1 MDRARNAQL
10 AVRKGLDF
18 SLMPQVRSFDYIIV
32 GGGTAACVLAN
43 RLSEDPAARV
53 LMIEAGPQPT
63 SPWIRMPLAMGKL
76 FTHPVLN
83 WGFYTEPEERLNNRT
98 IFWPRGR
105 VLGGSSSINGSA
117 YLRGQADD
125 YDGWRRLGN
134 PGWGW
139 SDVLPYF
146 RKLELRE
153 DPHAE
158 SRNPA
163 GMIAVNY
170 PTYVHP
176 ITRAFIDACVRAGVP
191 ASANLNADVSEGVSL
206 MPNSVRRGLRQSAVE
221 TYLRAA
227 SERQNLR
234 VETSALARRILVQ
247 GRRATGIE
255 YERDG
260 ANGGGIQTAIATRE
274 VILAAGSIGSPQ
286 ILMLSGIGPGKHL
299 QEHGIA
305 VVADV
310 PGIGENLHDH
320 PYTTCTYRTAPE
332 NSLNPQLRGVRVAWH
347 ALNYY
352 AAKRGP
358 LTNGAS
364 QATALT
370 RAMADSPCP
379 DLQIVFRPMSHVFD
393 SSGKI
398 APDPVARIT
407 GGVAYVRPKS
417 RGQLTLKSTDP
428 RQAPAMR
435 ANYLAVASDEEA
447 LLAGVK
453 LVRRIFQT
461 EPIKSRILAEDAP
474 GDDCRTDEDV
484 RAYLHKAANT
494 FCHPSGT
501 CKMGQ
506 DAMAVVDE
514 RLRVRGIE
522 ALRVI
527 DASIMP
533 ALPSAGPAPAVFM
546 IAEKG
551 ADLIKEDQWRG
562 AATVATEAA
571 SAVSTRI

>member
-1 MDRARNAQL
+1 
-10 AVRKGLDF
+10 
-18 SLMPQVRSFDYIIV
+18 MPELRSFDYIIV

-43 RLSEDPAARV
+43 RLTEDSAVRV
-53 LMIEAGPQPT
+53 LMIEAGPEPE
-63 SPWIRMPLAMGKL
+63 SPWIKMPLAMGKL
-76 FTHPVLN
+76 FTHPTLN
-83 WGFYTEPEERLNNRT
+83 WGFYTEPEAKLNNRP

-117 YLRGQADD
+117 YVRGQAED

-134 PGWGW
+134 VGWGW

-146 RKLELRE
+146 NKLERRE
-153 DPHAE
+153 DLPAE
-158 SRNPA
+158 SQNGA
-163 GMIAVNY
+163 GMLAVNY

-176 ITRAFIDACVRAGVP
+176 ITRAFIEAGVRNGLP
-191 ASANLNADVSEGVSL
+191 ASKDLNGAVSEGISL
-206 MPNSVRRGLRQSAVE
+206 MPNSVRKGVRQSAVE
-221 TYLRAA
+221 TYLRPARQ
-227 SERQNLR
+227 RQNLA
-234 VETSALARRILVQ
+234 VETSALARRLLTENH
-247 GRRATGIE
+247 RATGVE
-255 YERDG
+255 YERAG
-260 ANGGGIQTAIATRE
+260 TVRKALARRE

-286 ILMLSGIGPGKHL
+286 ILMLSGIGPGRHL

-310 PGIGENLHDH
+310 AGVGENLHDH

-352 AAKRGP
+352 LAKRGP

-364 QATALT
+364 QATALA
-370 RAMADSPCP
+370 RGLPDAPCP

-393 SSGKI
+393 GSGKI
-398 APDPVARIT
+398 APDPIPRIT

-417 RGQLTLKSTDP
+417 RGRLLLKSTDP
-428 RQAPAMR
+428 RQAPAMF
-435 ANYLAVASDEEA
+435 ANYLSVASDEEG
-447 LLAGVK
+447 LLTGVK

-461 EPIKSRILAEDAP
+461 EPIKSRLLGEDAP
-474 GDDCRTDEDV
+474 GDACKTENDLRE
-484 RAYLHKAANT
+484 YLHKAANT

-514 RLRVRGIE
+514 RLRVRGVE
-522 ALRVI
+522 SLRVI

-551 ADLIKEDQWRG
+551 ADLIKEDQARG
-562 AATVATEAA
+562 VTSVRSDAVA
-571 SAVSTRI
+571 SAMR